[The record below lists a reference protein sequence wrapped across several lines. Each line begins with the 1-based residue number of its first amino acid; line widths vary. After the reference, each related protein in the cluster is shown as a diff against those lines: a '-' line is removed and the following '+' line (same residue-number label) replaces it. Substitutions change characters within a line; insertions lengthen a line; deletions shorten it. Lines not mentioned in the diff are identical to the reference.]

1 MGQRVIGAL
10 HQIVVNLAAPIVSD
24 VINELLAISR
34 RTSRID
40 HLRYVTWRS
49 EELFV
54 PAIAPIIGPG
64 SLRAAVHEH
73 KQWIFFGCIK
83 VRRLDEEA
91 FDTRAFGTLEPEW
104 LGRIH
109 LHPGEQRGIVTG
121 ELPRGP
127 PVRRRGQNFSG
138 CAPPASPRTPLTATP
153 SHPDLRI

>member
-40 HLRYVTWRS
+40 HHRYVTWRS

-73 KQWIFFGCIK
+73 KKEVFFGCIK
-83 VRRLDEEA
+83 VSRLDQQA
-91 FDTRAFGTLEPEW
+91 FDMRAFGPLEPES
-104 LGRIH
+104 L
-109 LHPGEQRGIVTG
+109 
-121 ELPRGP
+121 
-127 PVRRRGQNFSG
+127 
-138 CAPPASPRTPLTATP
+138 C
-153 SHPDLRI
+153 PD

>member
-40 HLRYVTWRS
+40 HHRYVTWRS

-64 SLRAAVHEH
+64 SLWAAVDEQ

-91 FDTRAFGTLEPEW
+91 FDTRAFGTLEPVW
-104 LGRIH
+104 LGRVH
-109 LHPGEQRGIVTG
+109 LPPGEPPGP
-121 ELPRGP
+121 LPRARP
-127 PVRRRGQNFSG
+127 PVPPPPPPPPHSTRPRR
-138 CAPPASPRTPLTATP
+138 P
-153 SHPDLRI
+153 

>member
-40 HLRYVTWRS
+40 HHRYVTWRS

-104 LGRIH
+104 LGKVPSPAGVDRASLPGVLPAVPPH
-109 LHPGEQRGIVTG
+109 L
-121 ELPRGP
+121 
-127 PVRRRGQNFSG
+127 S
-138 CAPPASPRTPLTATP
+138 RTEGLVAVL
-153 SHPDLRI
+153 HAL

>member
-40 HLRYVTWRS
+40 HHRYVTWRS

-91 FDTRAFGTLEPEW
+91 FHTRAIGTLEPEW
-104 LGRIH
+104 LGRM
-109 LHPGEQRGIVTG
+109 R
-121 ELPRGP
+121 LPLREPRRHGTIKLPAPP
-127 PVRRRGQNFSG
+127 PVKHRG
-138 CAPPASPRTPLTATP
+138 
-153 SHPDLRI
+153 

>member
-40 HLRYVTWRS
+40 HHRYVTWRS
-49 EELFV
+49 EELFI

-64 SLRAAVHEH
+64 SLWAAVDEQ

-104 LGRIH
+104 LGRGD
-109 LHPGEQRGIVTG
+109 LRGGEARGIVNG
-121 ELPRGP
+121 ELPP
-127 PVRRRGQNFSG
+127 LPSHN
-138 CAPPASPRTPLTATP
+138 PPAENFTGSV
-153 SHPDLRI
+153 LRPPPYT